1 MIGTLLLVSVALS
14 FPQCEPEWV
23 FPVWQVP
30 SCLIIERGQFEEQFL
45 FQVVG
50 RVQITIRWAIYSP
63 VFLKMTFPS
72 RTKIDKL

>member
-63 VFLKMTFPS
+63 VFLKVTFPPKP
-72 RTKIDKL
+72 KIGKL